1 MRYFID
7 AEFNG
12 FGGELISLAAVP
24 EEDAAAPF
32 YEAVECPEPSGWVR
46 EHVLP
51 VIQTKPLTRAKVAAL
66 FADYLEGDLAPV
78 LVADWP
84 EDIAHAAALLTNGK
98 GERLVYTEV
107 AFLLLGWSEFSA
119 DRLSAVP
126 HNAYYDAL
134 ALRDWVMAHEAPPNV
149 ALGGK
154 QTFRDVNLKRSLF
167 SYA

>member
-24 EEDAAAPF
+24 EDDSAAPF
-32 YEAVECPEPSGWVR
+32 YEAVECPEPSSWVK
-46 EHVLP
+46 EHVVP
-51 VIQTKPLTRAKVAAL
+51 VLQTKPLTRAEVAAL
-66 FADYLEGDLAPV
+66 FADFLAGDAAPV

-98 GERLVYTEV
+98 GGRLVDADV
-107 AFLLLGWSEFSA
+107 AFRLLGWSEFSA
-119 DRLSAVP
+119 DRLSTVP

-134 ALRDWVMAHEAPPNV
+134 ALRDWMLANE
-149 ALGGK
+149 
-154 QTFRDVNLKRSLF
+154 TS
-167 SYA
+167 